1 MNGLQ
6 YFSST
11 ASAQQ
16 NIWRTLCNFLL
27 AMRRIGALIVK
38 RLRSL
43 QNFTEILKFEEV
55 YIGDKAITRL
65 VTHSDKTKNIKENKM
80 KKKILSLLTA
90 FAMVFGILVAPFT
103 SANAAGESDAK
114 QDPNISTKS
123 DAKTQ
128 TVTLHKLM
136 MTTEEL
142 NAWKALTEEQY
153 DGRQD
158 LAKLNT
164 NLGKTLK
171 EVPDVYFVLKFAKDY
186 SDTTKAGK
194 YVKAS
199 GTTDEE
205 KLIPATPLAATDN
218 LEEAVGGL
226 TKDNGVKFNTATL
239 EGKFEIDE
247 VVEKST
253 YIGKT
258 YFNKDTNAEVFLREG
273 RYYTDKTAGQEVNA
287 DKVVAK
293 DNILTG
299 SLAVPVAITLPLVN
313 KDGTVLNAHVYP
325 KNSQDKP
332 EIDKNFAKAKTGEK
346 ELVKADDFPAA
357 DEGAGIGVGADYK
370 NYTKTKATAKA
381 ELGKKIPY
389 EVKTKIPAKS
399 KLQLAKW
406 NDHMTNGLTY
416 NKDLTIKIGETALTK
431 TTDYTIDE
439 TDSGF
444 ELALTEEGLKKV
456 NGKDAA
462 VELVLTYSA
471 TVNKNA
477 MADIPDTNEVR
488 FRYGNNKS
496 KETKPVPGKPNTS
509 GELKVEKTWDDGKWA
524 QGEKAKFEL
533 RDATTGR
540 TITSDDLVEPSD
552 ENAIA
557 AFKAYKE
564 SFNAVVEI
572 GHPTTGAKAE
582 SAAWKYLNPNKTYIA
597 VEIESTTPSDVE
609 YVQGEDG
616 TLKATN
622 HKSVNPRELKPTR
635 PQVVTGGRKFVKTND
650 KEGKDL
656 KRLANAKFFV
666 KRLKAGQNNKYEYLV
681 AKKST
686 EANAE
691 AVLATEKE
699 TALNEAVKNYNDAE
713 KAAAV
718 EEKDYKAT
726 TIGKTTYNTLADL
739 KAALPTLKN
748 NIDKAQVAYNTAF
761 IDAANKYTWVDEPA
775 EGTKDERV
783 VLISDSQG
791 RFEISD
797 LEYGTYYLEEKVA
810 PADFAKLDK
819 NDQNLKFEVKKGSY
833 AGTKD
838 KDLKYTEKDND
849 EGDTLAKDGYGLRI
863 KNKKVT
869 IPQTGGI
876 GSLIFI
882 VAGAA
887 IMIGAFVAYKK
898 SQAVEA

>member
-1 MNGLQ
+1 
-6 YFSST
+6 
-11 ASAQQ
+11 
-16 NIWRTLCNFLL
+16 
-27 AMRRIGALIVK
+27 
-38 RLRSL
+38 
-43 QNFTEILKFEEV
+43 
-55 YIGDKAITRL
+55 
-65 VTHSDKTKNIKENKM
+65 M

-103 SANAAGESDAK
+103 TAKAAETTDS
-114 QDPNISTKS
+114 NISTEAN
-123 DAKTQ
+123 AKTQ

-142 NAWKALTEEQY
+142 SAWKALTEEQY

-158 LAKLNT
+158 LAKLNQ
-164 NLGKTLK
+164 NLKKTLK

-194 YVKAS
+194 YVKAD
-199 GTTDEE
+199 TAD
-205 KLIPATPLAATDN
+205 KLKPVEPLEATDN

-226 TKDNGVKFNTATL
+226 TKANGVEFKTETL
-239 EGKFEIDE
+239 DGKFEIDE

-258 YFNKDTNAEVFLREG
+258 YFNKETNAEVFEKDG
-273 RYYTDKTAGQEVNA
+273 KYYTDKEYKNEFTGQ
-287 DKVVAK
+287 VVAK

-332 EIDKNFAKAKTGEK
+332 QIDKNFAKANTEAGEK
-346 ELVKADDFPAA
+346 ELEKANDFPEAE
-357 DEGAGIGVGADYK
+357 EGAGIGVGADYK

-381 ELGKKIPY
+381 ELGKKVPY
-389 EVKTKIPAKS
+389 EVKTQIPAKS

-406 NDHMTNGLTY
+406 SDHMTNGLTY
-416 NKDLTIKIGETALTK
+416 NKDLEIKIAQTALTK

-477 MADIPDTNEVR
+477 MADIPETNDVR

-496 KETKPVPGKPNTS
+496 KETKPIPTKPKQGQLTIT
-509 GELKVEKTWDDGKWA
+509 KTWDDGVWA
-524 QGEKAKFEL
+524 DGESATFEL
-533 RDATTGR
+533 RDAETGR
-540 TITSDDLVEPSD
+540 AITKEDVAEAERGNFKGTVTLEKNGTTSHTWKGLDDS
-552 ENAIA
+552 
-557 AFKAYKE
+557 
-564 SFNAVVEI
+564 
-572 GHPTTGAKAE
+572 
-582 SAAWKYLNPNKTYIA
+582 KTYIA
-597 VEIESTTPSDVE
+597 VEIDSTTPSDVE
-609 YVQGEDG
+609 YVKGEDG
-616 TLKATN
+616 QLKATN
-622 HKSVNPRELKPTR
+622 HKSVNPKELKPTH
-635 PQVVTGGRKFVKTND
+635 PQVVLGGKKFVKTND
-650 KEGKDL
+650 KDGNEM

-666 KRLKAGQNNKYEYLV
+666 KRLKEGSQTEYEYLV

-691 AVLATEKE
+691 AVNVTDKE
-699 TALNEAVKNYNDAE
+699 NALNTAVKNYNDAE

-726 TIGKTTYNTLADL
+726 TIGDATYNTLAEL
-739 KAALPTLKN
+739 KAALPKLKE
-748 NIDKAQVAYNTAF
+748 NIDTAQAAYNKAF
-761 IDAANKYTWVDEPA
+761 IDAANKYTWVAEPK
-775 EGTKDERV
+775 EGETDNRV
-783 VLISDSQG
+783 VLISDAQG
-791 RFEISD
+791 RFEITG
-797 LEYGTYYLEEKVA
+797 LEYGTYFLEEKVQ
-810 PADFAKLDK
+810 PADYAKLDK
-819 NDQNLKFEVKKGSY
+819 NDQSLKFEVKKGSY
-833 AGTKD
+833 DGKKYDETNKRFLDEAADNHLQYNEENKD
-838 KDLKYTEKDND
+838 AN
-849 EGDTLAKDGYGLRI
+849 YGQRI

-882 VAGAA
+882 VAGLA
-887 IMIGAFVAYKK
+887 IMTVAFVAMRKRN
-898 SQAVEA
+898 AVNA